1 MKNNITIKSLK
12 EMNAF
17 AASVARTL
25 RGGELLALTGELGAG
40 KTAFVKGLAKALG
53 IIQVVQSPTFLLMK
67 CYPVKVVR
75 CPLSIVHAL
84 CHVDAYRIKNER
96 ELLAIGLG
104 EKIGDPGTVTVI
116 EWADLV
122 PELIPKNAIKIKFE
136 HGANDKERIITINS
150 SYAVA

>member
-1 MKNNITIKSLK
+1 
-12 EMNAF
+12 MNSF
-17 AASVARTL
+17 ALAVARTL
-25 RGGELLALTGELGAG
+25 HGGETLALTGELGAG

-53 IIQVVQSPTFLLMK
+53 IKQVVQSPTFLLMK
-67 CYPVKVVR
+67 CYPIGKNQEPR
-75 CPLSIVHAL
+75 TNFQAL

-104 EKIGDPGTVTVI
+104 EKIGDPGTVTAI

-136 HGANDKERIITINS
+136 HGAKENERTVTVTNNH
-150 SYAVA
+150 

>member
-1 MKNNITIKSLK
+1 MKKNFTIKSLK

-17 AASVARTL
+17 AESVARTL
-25 RGGELLALTGELGAG
+25 KGGQFLALTGELGAG

-53 IIQVVQSPTFLLMK
+53 IKQVVQSPTFLLMK
-67 CYPVKVVR
+67 CYPVR
-75 CPLSIVHAL
+75 MVHGPRSMLHSL

-104 EKIGDPGTVTVI
+104 EKISDENTVTVV

-136 HGANDKERIITINS
+136 HGANDKERIVTITS
-150 SYAVA
+150 H